1 MKIAYFS
8 DANTSVL
15 SEPFLKAVP
24 VRDEPEYWQG
34 PPTPVTPWNYTTSV
48 SLLTLVLL
56 WAWKLY
62 TTWGAWGDLT
72 IDSGHEMYIPSLL
85 AQGKQLYR
93 DVWFMYGPA
102 APYFTS
108 FLFRL
113 FGVNLNVLYWA
124 GSLSAL
130 GSAIFLFLIG
140 ARLSSWLIGWTAG
153 AVILLEAFQPS
164 LFCFPLPYTSA
175 AVYGCFVGCLFLWLV
190 IRGLESSAW
199 GWMFSAGSAAAVA
212 LLLKPEF
219 GTACY
224 ATLGLMSLLR
234 CWSQRSWKILARE
247 ALAILPGV
255 VLCGLVFQWMVSIA
269 GVDFITHE
277 NLVFWP
283 SSYFMR
289 TFGNM
294 WLVQNGFTITGSSF
308 LGALLRAMP
317 VAAAL
322 LVSYWFLWWKR
333 ADKVA
338 IAAKVT
344 LILAFIVYAASF
356 LDAVSGTFFVSAVVL
371 VTWCLVQWKRAD
383 RMAILLKVLIVL
395 VLILSVV
402 QRDYF
407 SNAVQ
412 PLLTAIFFPQDMVLY
427 VAMACG
433 LAWIYFWLV
442 RRCGEIRGAAIPL
455 ILTFS
460 SLLSFRLLMK
470 MSAYGYPIFY
480 NGPVVLSFLLIA
492 VLIVPRSGR
501 SRRFVFVAEF
511 LICLASL
518 TPVAIQAWSAELPG
532 KDYVPLTTERGTVRV
547 PKLLAKN
554 YPVAIQFMKEKASLG
569 QSVLSVPEDTSLY
582 FLSATYAP
590 TRVFSFTPGVLA
602 PGKMTDEMIR
612 EIDQKPVIYLI
623 WSNRTFYEF
632 GVPIFGK
639 DFDQEIGDYLK
650 SHFHRVARLTSPGG
664 NSGDWSAD
672 LWERN

>member
-1 MKIAYFS
+1 MRIAYCNDATIS
-8 DANTSVL
+8 DL
-15 SEPFLKAVP
+15 SEPSLQAVP
-24 VRDEPEYWQG
+24 VRDEPQSSQG
-34 PPTPVTPWNYTTSV
+34 PPTPDTPWNYAISV

-72 IDSGHEMYIPSLL
+72 SDSGHEMYIPSLL
-85 AQGKQLYR
+85 SQGKQLYR

-113 FGVNLNVLYWA
+113 FVVNLNVLYWA

-140 ARLSSWLIGWTAG
+140 VRLSSWLIGWTAG
-153 AVILLEAFQPS
+153 AVILLEVFQPS

-234 CWSQRSWKILARE
+234 CWSQRSWKILARD

-255 VLCGLVFQWMVSIA
+255 VLCGLVWQWMVSIA

-289 TFGNM
+289 TYGKM
-294 WLVQNGFTITGSSF
+294 WLAKNGFAITGSSF
-308 LGALLRAMP
+308 LGVLIRAMP

-322 LVSYWFLWWKR
+322 LVSYCSLWWKR

-344 LILAFIVYAASF
+344 LVLAFILYGASF
-356 LDAVSGTFFVSAVVL
+356 FDAVSGAFFPSAVGL
-371 VTWCLVQWKRAD
+371 TT
-383 RMAILLKVLIVL
+383 
-395 VLILSVV
+395 LSAV

-407 SNAVQ
+407 SNAVV
-412 PLLTAIFFPQDMVLY
+412 PLLNTVFFPRDMVLY
-427 VAMACG
+427 VAVACG
-433 LAWIYFWLV
+433 VAWVYFWLA
-442 RRCGEIRGAAIPL
+442 RRGGELRRAAIPL
-455 ILTFS
+455 VLTFS
-460 SLLSFRLLMK
+460 SLLAFRLLMN
-470 MSAYGYPIFY
+470 MSAHGYPIFY

-511 LICLASL
+511 LICLGCL
-518 TPVAIQAWSAELPG
+518 TPVAMQAWSAEQHG
-532 KDYVPLTTERGTVRV
+532 KDFVPLTTERGAVRV
-547 PKLLAKN
+547 PKLLEEN
-554 YPVAIQFMKEKASLG
+554 YKVAIQFMKEKASLG

-582 FLSATYAP
+582 FLSDTYAP
-590 TRVFSFTPGVLA
+590 TRLFLFTPGVLA
-602 PGKMTDEMIR
+602 PGKMTDELIR
-612 EIDQKPVIYLI
+612 EIDQKPVSYLI
-623 WSNRTFYEF
+623 WSNRTYYEF

-650 SHFHRVARLTSPGG
+650 SHFHRVARLTPAGG

-672 LWERN
+672 LWEHN

>member
-1 MKIAYFS
+1 MKIAYFNDTS
-8 DANTSVL
+8 TSVL
-15 SEPFLKAVP
+15 SEPSLKAVP
-24 VRDEPEYWQG
+24 VGDERQSSQG
-34 PPTPVTPWNYTTSV
+34 PPTPDTPWNYTTSV
-48 SLLTLVLL
+48 ALLTLVLL

-62 TTWGAWGDLT
+62 TTWGAWGNLT

-93 DVWFMYGPA
+93 DVWYMYGPA

-130 GSAIFLFLIG
+130 GSAVFLFLIG
-140 ARLSSWLIGWTAG
+140 VRLSSWLIGWTAG

-175 AVYGCFVGCLFLWLV
+175 AVYGCFVGCLFLWLL

-199 GWMFSAGSAAAVA
+199 GWTFSAGSAAAVA

-234 CWSQRSWKILARE
+234 CWSQRSWKIFARE
-247 ALAILPGV
+247 AFAILPGV
-255 VLCGLVFQWMVSIA
+255 VLCGLVFKWMVSIA

-277 NLVFWP
+277 NLIFWP

-289 TFGNM
+289 TYGKI
-294 WLVQNGFTITGSSF
+294 WLAKTGFTITGSSF
-308 LGALLRAMP
+308 LGALFRAMP

-322 LVSYWFLWWKR
+322 LVSYWSLWWKR

-338 IAAKVT
+338 IAVKVT
-344 LILAFIVYAASF
+344 LVLAFILYGASF
-356 LDAVSGTFFVSAVVL
+356 FDAVAGAFFPSAVGL
-371 VTWCLVQWKRAD
+371 AT
-383 RMAILLKVLIVL
+383 
-395 VLILSVV
+395 LSAV

-407 SNAVQ
+407 SNEVQ
-412 PLLTAIFFPQDMVLY
+412 PLLTAVFFPRDMVLY
-427 VAMACG
+427 VVMACG
-433 LAWIYFWLV
+433 VAWIYFWLA
-442 RRCGEIRGAAIPL
+442 RRCGELRGAAIPL

-460 SLLSFRLLMK
+460 SLLAFRFLMN
-470 MSAYGYPIFY
+470 MSAHGYPIFY

-511 LICLASL
+511 LICLACL
-518 TPVAIQAWSAELPG
+518 TPVAMQAWSAELPG
-532 KDYVPLTTERGTVRV
+532 KEFVPLTTERGAVRV
-547 PKLLAKN
+547 PKHMADS
-554 YPVAIQFMKEKASLG
+554 YTVAIQFMKEKASLG

-582 FLSATYAP
+582 FLSDTYAP
-590 TRVFSFTPGVLA
+590 TRVLCFIPGVLA

-612 EIDQKPVIYLI
+612 EIDQKPVSYLI
-623 WSNRTFYEF
+623 WSNRTFYEY
-632 GVPIFGK
+632 GVPIFGT

-650 SHFHRVARLTSPGG
+650 SHFHRVARLTPPGG
-664 NSGDWSAD
+664 NPMDWSAD

>member
-1 MKIAYFS
+1 MKIAYFN
-8 DANTSVL
+8 DTNTSVL
-15 SEPFLKAVP
+15 SEPSLRVLP
-24 VRDEPEYWQG
+24 VRDERQSSQG
-34 PPTPVTPWNYTTSV
+34 PPRPDTPWNYTTSI

-62 TTWGAWGDLT
+62 TTWGAWGNLT

-93 DVWFMYGPA
+93 DVWYMYGPA

-113 FGVNLNVLYWA
+113 FGVHLNVLYWA

-140 ARLSSWLIGWTAG
+140 VRLSSWLIGWTAG
-153 AVILLEAFQPS
+153 AIILLEAFQPS
-164 LFCFPLPYTSA
+164 LFCFPLPYASA
-175 AVYGCFVGCLFLWLV
+175 AVYGCFVGCLFLWLL
-190 IRGLESSAW
+190 IRGLESSTW
-199 GWMFSAGSAAAVA
+199 GWMFSAGSAAAIA

-219 GTACY
+219 GVACY

-234 CWSQRSWKILARE
+234 CWSQHSWKILARE

-277 NLVFWP
+277 NLIFWP

-289 TFGNM
+289 TYGKL
-294 WLVQNGFTITGSSF
+294 WLAKTGFTITGSSF
-308 LGALLRAMP
+308 LGALFRAMP

-322 LVSYWFLWWKR
+322 LVSYWSLWWKR

-344 LILAFIVYAASF
+344 LVLAFILYGASF
-356 LDAVSGTFFVSAVVL
+356 IDAVSGAFFPSAGGL
-371 VTWCLVQWKRAD
+371 AT
-383 RMAILLKVLIVL
+383 
-395 VLILSVV
+395 LSAV

-407 SNAVQ
+407 SNEVL
-412 PLLTAIFFPQDMVLY
+412 PLLTAVFFPQDMVLY
-427 VAMACG
+427 VAIACG
-433 LAWIYFWLV
+433 VAWIYFWLG
-442 RRCGEIRGAAIPL
+442 RRGGELRGAAIPL

-460 SLLSFRLLMK
+460 SLLAFRLLMR
-470 MSAYGYPIFY
+470 MSANGYPIFY

-511 LICLASL
+511 LICLACL
-518 TPVAIQAWSAELPG
+518 TPVAVQAWSAELAG
-532 KDYVPLTTERGTVRV
+532 KDYVPLTTERGAVRV
-547 PKLLAKN
+547 PKLFADS
-554 YPVAIQFMKEKASLG
+554 YTVAIQFMKEKASLG

-582 FLSATYAP
+582 FLSDTYAP
-590 TRVFSFTPGVLA
+590 TRVFSFPPGVLA

-612 EIDQKPVIYLI
+612 EIDQKPVSYLI
-623 WSNRTFYEF
+623 WSNRTFYEY
-632 GVPIFGK
+632 GVPVFGT

-650 SHFHRVARLTSPGG
+650 SHFHRVARLTPGG
-664 NSGDWSAD
+664 NSGGWSAD

>member
-1 MKIAYFS
+1 MRIAYFN
-8 DANTSVL
+8 DATTSVL
-15 SEPFLKAVP
+15 SEPSLKAVP
-24 VRDEPEYWQG
+24 VCDEPQSSQG
-34 PPTPVTPWNYTTSV
+34 PQTPDTPWNYTTSV
-48 SLLTLVLL
+48 ALLTLVLL

-72 IDSGHEMYIPSLL
+72 IDSGHEMYVPSLL
-85 AQGKQLYR
+85 SQGKQLYR

-140 ARLSSWLIGWTAG
+140 VRLSSWLIGWTAG

-190 IRGLESSAW
+190 IHGLESSAW

-224 ATLGLMSLLR
+224 TILGLMSLLR
-234 CWSQRSWKILARE
+234 CWSQRSWKILARD

-255 VLCGLVFQWMVSIA
+255 VLCGLVWQWMVSIA

-289 TFGNM
+289 TYGKM
-294 WLVQNGFTITGSSF
+294 WLAKNGFAITVSSF
-308 LGALLRAMP
+308 LGVLIRAMP

-322 LVSYWFLWWKR
+322 LISCWCLWWKR
-333 ADKVA
+333 ADKIA

-344 LILAFIVYAASF
+344 LVLAFILYGASF
-356 LDAVSGTFFVSAVVL
+356 FDAVSGAFFPSAVGL
-371 VTWCLVQWKRAD
+371 AT
-383 RMAILLKVLIVL
+383 
-395 VLILSVV
+395 LSAV

-407 SNAVQ
+407 SNAVL
-412 PLLTAIFFPQDMVLY
+412 PLLNTVFFPRDMVLY

-433 LAWIYFWLV
+433 VAWIYFWLA
-442 RRCGEIRGAAIPL
+442 RRCGELRGAAIPL

-460 SLLSFRLLMK
+460 SLLAFRFLMN
-470 MSAYGYPIFY
+470 MSAHGYPIFY

-511 LICLASL
+511 LICLGCL
-518 TPVAIQAWSAELPG
+518 TPVAMQAWSAEQHG
-532 KDYVPLTTERGTVRV
+532 KDFVPLTTERGAVRV
-547 PKLLAKN
+547 PKLLAEN
-554 YPVAIQFMKEKASLG
+554 YKVAIQFMKAKASLG

-582 FLSATYAP
+582 FLSDTYAP
-590 TRVFSFTPGVLA
+590 TRLFLFTPGVLA

-612 EIDQKPVIYLI
+612 EIDQKPVSYLI
-623 WSNRTFYEF
+623 WSNRTYYEF

>member
-1 MKIAYFS
+1 MTQTLLFYRSRLSRRYPFVTS
-8 DANTSVL
+8 DN
-15 SEPFLKAVP
+15 PQKVP
-24 VRDEPEYWQG
+24 A
-34 PPTPVTPWNYTTSV
+34 TPDAPWNYTTSV

-62 TTWGAWGDLT
+62 TTWGAWGNLT

-140 ARLSSWLIGWTAG
+140 VRLSSWLIGWTAG

-175 AVYGCFVGCLFLWLV
+175 AVYGCFVGCLFLWLL

-247 ALAILPGV
+247 ALAMLPGV

-289 TFGNM
+289 TYGKL
-294 WLVQNGFTITGSSF
+294 WLAKNGFTITGSSF
-308 LGALLRAMP
+308 LGALFRAMP

-322 LVSYWFLWWKR
+322 LVSYWSLWWKR

-344 LILAFIVYAASF
+344 LVLAFIVYGASF
-356 LDAVSGTFFVSAVVL
+356 IDAVSGIFFPSAVGL
-371 VTWCLVQWKRAD
+371 AT
-383 RMAILLKVLIVL
+383 
-395 VLILSVV
+395 LSAV

-407 SNAVQ
+407 SNEVQ
-412 PLLTAIFFPQDMVLY
+412 PLLTAVFFPRDMVLY

-433 LAWIYFWLV
+433 VAWIYFWLA
-442 RRCGEIRGAAIPL
+442 RRGGEIRGAAIPL

-460 SLLSFRLLMK
+460 SVLGFRLLMN
-470 MSAYGYPIFY
+470 MSAHGYPIFY
-480 NGPVVLSFLLIA
+480 NGPVVLSFLLVA

-511 LICLASL
+511 LICLACL
-518 TPVAIQAWSAELPG
+518 TPVAMQAWSAELPG
-532 KDYVPLTTERGTVRV
+532 KDFVPLTTERGAVRV
-547 PKLLAKN
+547 PKFLADN
-554 YPVAIQFMKEKASLG
+554 YTVAIQFMKEKASLG

-582 FLSATYAP
+582 FLSDTYAP

-612 EIDQKPVIYLI
+612 EIDQKPVSYLI
-623 WSNRTFYEF
+623 WSNRTFYEY

-650 SHFHRVARLTSPGG
+650 SHFHRVTRLTPPSG
-664 NSGDWSAD
+664 NSSDWSAD